1 MVVMTTLVWRVVGIM
16 IKSDYYYDHSGDDY
30 DHGGD
35 DYDHGGDDYDQVC
48 DDLTSV
54 PSISTK

>member
-1 MVVMTTLVWRVVGIM
+1 MTTLVRRVVGIM
-16 IKSDYYYDHSGDDY
+16 IKSDYDY

-35 DYDHGGDDYDQVC
+35 DYDHGGDDYDHVY

>member
-1 MVVMTTLVWRVVGIM
+1 MITTLVRRVVGSGMM
-16 IKSDYYYDHSGDDY
+16 IKSDYNYDHV
-30 DHGGD
+30 GD

>member
-1 MVVMTTLVWRVVGIM
+1 MIIVGM
-16 IKSDYYYDHSGDDY
+16 IIDY

-35 DYDHGGDDYDQVC
+35 DYDHGGDDYDHVD